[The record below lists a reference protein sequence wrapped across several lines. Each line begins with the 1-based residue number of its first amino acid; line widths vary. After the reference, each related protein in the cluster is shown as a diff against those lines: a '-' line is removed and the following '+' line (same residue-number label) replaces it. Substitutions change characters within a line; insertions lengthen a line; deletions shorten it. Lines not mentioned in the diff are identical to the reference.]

1 MVSIGG
7 ELSEGRM
14 AALHRGALAYVSPH
28 RSEAWGLGLSEAM
41 SHGVCVLATGWSG
54 NMEFMDEGNSI
65 PLKFTLEP
73 VGERMARMLPH
84 FRPDMRWAAV
94 DEGHLEREMLRL
106 VRRGPDPK
114 MCAKARA
121 VAERFSPVRVA
132 QVLRRL
138 GRAASGER
146 P

>member
-1 MVSIGG
+1 
-7 ELSEGRM
+7 
-14 AALHRGALAYVSPH
+14 
-28 RSEAWGLGLSEAM
+28 
-41 SHGVCVLATGWSG
+41 
-54 NMEFMDEGNSI
+54 
-65 PLKFTLEP
+65 
-73 VGERMARMLPH
+73 
-84 FRPDMRWAAV
+84 MRWAAV

>member
-1 MVSIGG
+1 MRVFSRVRSAAGSGLRLVIKQYRAELPLGGLPGVVSIGG

-84 FRPDMRWAAV
+84 FRPDMRL
-94 DEGHLEREMLRL
+94 G
-106 VRRGPDPK
+106 RRG
-114 MCAKARA
+114 
-121 VAERFSPVRVA
+121 RV
-132 QVLRRL
+132 
-138 GRAASGER
+138 
-146 P
+146 